1 MILKFTDYQLLENF
15 VYKRKEVLLELLL
28 EKICT
33 IETWPEIILVE
44 EAYEKFLKGDN
55 IIWIEKD

>member
-33 IETWPEIILVE
+33 IET
-44 EAYEKFLKGDN
+44 
-55 IIWIEKD
+55 